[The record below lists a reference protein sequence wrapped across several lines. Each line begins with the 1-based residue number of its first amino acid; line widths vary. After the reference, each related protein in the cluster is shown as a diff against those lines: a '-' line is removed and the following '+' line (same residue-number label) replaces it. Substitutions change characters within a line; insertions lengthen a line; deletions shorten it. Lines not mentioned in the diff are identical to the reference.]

1 MYNILEIANTHGGD
15 VKYVFKLLKEFQVF
29 DKSNGFGIKFQPFKY
44 DESALEDFS
53 YYEIYKE
60 LFICSDDW
68 SSILDEA
75 YKTKDI
81 WIDLFDSYG
90 ISIFI
95 ENIDKVYGIKL
106 QTSVLENNI
115 IFSSLQNCDLRNKK
129 LILNIAGRSKEEIDS
144 LLQKY
149 LSLDVG
155 EILFEVGFQ
164 SFPTKLEDA
173 GLSKVLYLK
182 KKYSNRL
189 VFADHND
196 GESEDAKLLPLI
208 ASMLGADYI
217 EKHIMHSSLETKYD
231 FNSSITYKTFQDFL
245 QLQEKYLPLLK
256 SPFISKPELDYL
268 NKTYQVPVLNKNK
281 GAYTLLDVQNDIK
294 YRRSDKI
301 GLHTKALIELTSNY
315 YLLNKNKKENDT
327 LKKEDFKKV
336 NIAAIIA
343 CRLKSTRLPKKALL
357 NIGTLSSIELCIKNT
372 LKFNNLNHVILA
384 TSTIEQDAELEDYTY
399 SDNVIFHKGHPD
411 DVIER
416 YLDVI
421 DDLKVDVFVR
431 LTGDNAFI
439 SSEIFDYLLKS
450 HFENGADYTTA
461 KEAAVGTNLEIINAS
476 ALRKVKEY
484 FPFAE
489 HSEYMSWYFHNNPEY
504 FNINFIDLPEHLV
517 REYRLTLDYPE
528 DLEMFNK
535 IEDYFSSNSLEF
547 SLSRL
552 FLFLDNNRDIAN
564 INSHLVPKYESN
576 KDLIAMLDKETKI
589 QE

>member
-1 MYNILEIANTHGGD
+1 MYNILEIANTHGGN
-15 VKYVFKLLKEFQVF
+15 VQYIYELLNEFKSL
-29 DKSNGFGIKFQPFKY
+29 DKSKGFGIKFQPFKY

-60 LFICSDDW
+60 LFISSSDW
-68 SSILDEA
+68 KNILDEA

-81 WIDLFDSYG
+81 WIDLFDDYG
-90 ISIFI
+90 IDIFKS
-95 ENIDKVYGIKL
+95 NIDKVHGIKL
-106 QTSVLENNI
+106 QTSVLENNL
-115 IFSSLQNCDLRNKK
+115 IFESLEKCNLKNKK
-129 LILNIAGRSKEEIDS
+129 LILNIAGRSKEEIDL

-149 LSLDVG
+149 LLLDVG

-182 KKYSNRL
+182 NRYSNKL

-196 GESEDAKLLPLI
+196 GESDDAKLLPLI

-231 FNSSITYKTFQDFL
+231 FNSSITYKTFHEFL
-245 QLQEKYLPLLK
+245 HLQEKYLPLLH
-256 SPFISKPELDYL
+256 SPFVSEPELDYL
-268 NKTYQVPVLNKNK
+268 NKTYQVPVLNKDK
-281 GAYTLLDVQNDIK
+281 KSYTLINMYSDVK
-294 YRRSDKI
+294 YRRSDKV
-301 GLHTKALIELTSNY
+301 GLHSKALNDLTSNY

-327 LKKEDFKKV
+327 LCKEDFKKA

-357 NIGTLSSIELCIKNT
+357 NIGALSSIELCIKNT
-372 LKFNNLNHVILA
+372 LKFNHLNHVVLA
-384 TSTIEQDAELEDYTY
+384 TSTIDQDAELEDYTY
-399 SDNVIFHKGHPD
+399 SDNVIFHQGHPD

-421 DDLKVDVFVR
+421 DDFKIDIFVR

-450 HFENGADYTTA
+450 HFDNGADYTTA
-461 KEAAVGTNLEIINAS
+461 KAAAVGTNLEIINAS
-476 ALRKVKEY
+476 ALKKVKSH

-504 FNINFIDLPEHLV
+504 FNINFVDLPKHLV

-535 IEDYFSSNSLEF
+535 IEDYFSENNLQY
-547 SLSRL
+547 SLSTL
-552 FLFLDNNRDIAN
+552 FDFLDKNPEIAS
-564 INSHLVPKYESN
+564 INSHLTPKYESN
-576 KDLIAMLDKETKI
+576 RELIDMLDRETKI
-589 QE
+589 S